1 MGAFA
6 LYLLKSVI
14 WLTGFSLVYLLF
26 LRNERFFVLKRIYLI
41 SGLVVS
47 ILFPLISIHYPVE
60 VPAPFINPADITP
73 VENTVISPVQQAD
86 SVRTFDYK
94 YVLFFLYLTGVIIL
108 TFTII
113 RHLRSLYKA
122 IRKSI
127 INNKGCAKLIRE
139 SGFPAS
145 LL

>member
-1 MGAFA
+1 
-6 LYLLKSVI
+6 VI

-86 SVRTFDYK
+86 
-94 YVLFFLYLTGVIIL
+94 
-108 TFTII
+108 
-113 RHLRSLYKA
+113 
-122 IRKSI
+122 
-127 INNKGCAKLIRE
+127 
-139 SGFPAS
+139 